1 MARKRKQVEEEL
13 TDELERPA
21 PSRLGSIRTALRF
34 AGLTLALVATVFGAA
49 WTLWQGETFLQSDT
63 RFRIAHEDEDAEAI
77 VIRGARRAQ
86 PGALHRV
93 FEPDRGRSLYELN
106 PEKRRA
112 HLRTVEWV
120 RDASVRRIWPN
131 RVAVDIVEREPV
143 AFIQVPSGPSGS
155 FENPVSYSPRLIDP
169 DGFILSV
176 RGEAPRELPLL
187 TGLNPREDIEIRRT
201 RVQKMLKLLNS
212 AGDHRRNISEID
224 ASRTDNLRA
233 VYQIDGRQVTLIL
246 GSERFRERI
255 DLFLRNWET
264 GKEAVMPGD
273 SLDLTYE
280 DRIIVKKAPAGT
292 R

>member
-1 MARKRKQVEEEL
+1 MATRAELGAADRCASQFL
-13 TDELERPA
+13 TDEFQRGLARWNRERLAPGLPTDDWAARLDRDMRMTRLE
-21 PSRLGSIRTALRF
+21 GGFVEELRRSVRER
-34 AGLTLALVATVFGAA
+34 A
-49 WTLWQGETFLQSDT
+49 
-63 RFRIAHEDEDAEAI
+63 AEA
-77 VIRGARRAQ
+77 
-86 PGALHRV
+86 P
-93 FEPDRGRSLYELN
+93 
-106 PEKRRA
+106 
-112 HLRTVEWV
+112 T
-120 RDASVRRIWPN
+120 
-131 RVAVDIVEREPV
+131 
-143 AFIQVPSGPSGS
+143 
-155 FENPVSYSPRLIDP
+155 DP

-176 RGEAPRELPLL
+176 RGEVPRELPLL

-212 AGDHRRNISEID
+212 AGDHRRNISEVD

-264 GKEAVMPGD
+264 GKDAVMPGD